1 VSVLVLAPV
10 LLGLAG
16 CDSGTGAAD
25 DYPPPGAAPPPAAP
39 PAPPAPPVPS
49 IDVPPPSPGRPMTVG
64 EKQYRGLCQAG
75 TVRIGCELY
84 SDSALRLQGID
95 PTST

>member
-1 VSVLVLAPV
+1 LSVLVLAPV

-16 CDSGTGAAD
+16 CDNGNEAAN
-25 DYPPPGAAPPPAAP
+25 DYTAPGAAPPPAP
-39 PAPPAPPVPS
+39 PAPAVPS

-64 EKQYRGLCQAG
+64 EKQYYDLCQAG

-84 SDSALRLQGID
+84 SDNALRMQGID
-95 PTST
+95 PDSN